1 MPTMKTR
8 YLFFSLTLVTS
19 ILVAVPARAQEAPP
33 AGGEPRDFVVPSG
46 TSFQLSNGLRA
57 TLTPY
62 GVLPKVSVLAS
73 IRVGNINES
82 DDEVWLADLTGS
94 LMQEGTAEKD
104 AKAVAREAADMG
116 GSLNIG
122 TGLDQSTVGGN
133 VLSEFGPD
141 LVRLIAE
148 VVRNPA
154 FPDSELSRLKRDM
167 VRNISISQSQPG
179 TKALVKFREV
189 LHGDHPYGRI
199 FPDAEMVEGFTTEAV
214 RAFYEANYGAARTH
228 IYVAGM
234 FDVGEMEQ
242 AIREYFGD
250 WTEGPQPL
258 IDIPTTSTQRAVHI
272 VDVPGAV
279 QSNVYIGL
287 PVIDPSHEDFI
298 ALTVTNSLLGGSF
311 ASRITSNIREDKGY
325 TYSPFSTLSGRYRD
339 AYWAE
344 VAAITTEV
352 TGAALREIFLEIDRL
367 QAEPPSAEELEGIQN
382 YLAGT
387 FVLQNSS
394 PGGIIGQLI
403 HLDLHG
409 LPDDYLNTYVQ
420 KVYAVTPAEV
430 QRVASE
436 YLRDEDMVIVIAG
449 DRAAI
454 EAQVAGLGRLAP

>member
-1 MPTMKTR
+1 
-8 YLFFSLTLVTS
+8 
-19 ILVAVPARAQEAPP
+19 
-33 AGGEPRDFVVPSG
+33 
-46 TSFQLSNGLRA
+46 
-57 TLTPY
+57 
-62 GVLPKVSVLAS
+62 
-73 IRVGNINES
+73 
-82 DDEVWLADLTGS
+82 
-94 LMQEGTAEKD
+94 MQEGTAEKD

-367 QAEPPSAEELEGIQN
+367 QAEPPSAEELEGIRN

-436 YLRDEDMVIVIAG
+436 YLRDEDMVIIIAG